1 MWRKLGRNAWPKA
14 FANKITQTYGEWK
27 NSPSRACRN
36 CPHGH
41 ARSGLRNA
49 EPLLGD
55 TLMVKLLQ
63 SSLDSFKLNIKW
75 SDLPKTFQETILVA
89 LRLNIHWLWID
100 ALCIIQDDNDDW
112 LREAASMVKF
122 IPARNSASLQT
133 PRKMARKAFSA
144 KGTRNS
150 DDRSTFRTV
159 KAQHRLH
166 GP

>member
-1 MWRKLGRNAWPKA
+1 MRGPKRLPTRLLKLTESGKTPQVELVETAHMGMQDLD
-14 FANKITQTYGEWK
+14 FATLSHCW
-27 NSPSRACRN
+27 
-36 CPHGH
+36 
-41 ARSGLRNA
+41 
-49 EPLLGD
+49 GD